1 MTQHKADGE
10 KEPINSW
17 KLYQR
22 WCKMAE
28 NTRESWIAAGKSIQ
42 TFSTLANAKIA
53 EVVHSSKSPIEVS
66 TVDREK
72 FICLAFLVNYKIS
85 LNIHKCLMCNVLF
98 IGKTSSCY
106 YKIYANNR
114 R

>member
-1 MTQHKADGE
+1 MNQHKADGE
-10 KEPINSW
+10 QEPVNSW

-53 EVVHSSKSPIEVS
+53 EVVHSSKSPVEVS
-66 TVDREK
+66 TVCKENLMS
-72 FICLAFLVNYKIS
+72 LASLMHHKI
-85 LNIHKCLMCNVLF
+85 
-98 IGKTSSCY
+98 
-106 YKIYANNR
+106 R
-114 R
+114 

>member
-1 MTQHKADGE
+1 MVNQHKADGE

-22 WCKMAE
+22 WCKMAK

-53 EVVHSSKSPIEVS
+53 EVVHSSKSPAEVC

-72 FICLAFLVNYKIS
+72 LICLAFLVNHKIS
-85 LNIHKCLMCNVLF
+85 LYINV
-98 IGKTSSCY
+98 
-106 YKIYANNR
+106 
-114 R
+114 

>member
-1 MTQHKADGE
+1 MNQHKADGE

-53 EVVHSSKSPIEVS
+53 EVVHSSKGPAEVS
-66 TVDREK
+66 TVDGK
-72 FICLAFLVNYKIS
+72 IDLSGFLNES
-85 LNIHKCLMCNVLF
+85 QNHFEHTCMSNV
-98 IGKTSSCY
+98 
-106 YKIYANNR
+106 
-114 R
+114 

>member
-1 MTQHKADGE
+1 VNQHKADGE

-53 EVVHSSKSPIEVS
+53 EVVHSSKSPVEVS

-72 FICLAFLVNYKIS
+72 LVCLASLMNHKIS
-85 LNIHKCLMCNVLF
+85 LNIHKCLTCNV
-98 IGKTSSCY
+98 
-106 YKIYANNR
+106 
-114 R
+114 

>member
-1 MTQHKADGE
+1 MNQHKADGE

-22 WCKMAE
+22 WCKMAD

-53 EVVHSSKSPIEVS
+53 EVVHSSKSPVEVS
-66 TVDREK
+66 TVDEAK
-72 FICLAFLVNYKIS
+72 LMCLASLMKHKII
-85 LNIHKCLMCNVLF
+85 LNVH
-98 IGKTSSCY
+98 
-106 YKIYANNR
+106 
-114 R
+114 

>member
-1 MTQHKADGE
+1 
-10 KEPINSW
+10 
-17 KLYQR
+17 
-22 WCKMAE
+22 MAE

-53 EVVHSSKSPIEVS
+53 EVVHSSKGPVEVS

-72 FICLAFLVNYKIS
+72 LICLASLMNQKVS
-85 LNIHKCLMCNVLF
+85 LNTHKCLMCNVLF
-98 IGKTSSCY
+98 TGKTSSCY

-114 R
+114 

>member
-1 MTQHKADGE
+1 MNQHKAEGE

-42 TFSTLANAKIA
+42 TFSTLANAKMA

-66 TVDREK
+66 IMCRYYT
-72 FICLAFLVNYKIS
+72 LA
-85 LNIHKCLMCNVLF
+85 
-98 IGKTSSCY
+98 SCC
-106 YKIYANNR
+106 ITITLQMQ
-114 R
+114 